1 VSNTPLCFR
10 CKKPGHYGR
19 DCPTQF
25 DVREM
30 TTDEL
35 QEVLELRMAQLD
47 VAPMDPS
54 PLTEDFHA
62 DSE

>member
-1 VSNTPLCFR
+1 
-10 CKKPGHYGR
+10 
-19 DCPTQF
+19 
-25 DVREM
+25 M
-30 TTDEL
+30 DEL
-35 QEVLELRMAQLD
+35 QEVLELRMAQID